1 MKRIISVLL
10 SCSIIASPLSTYA
23 ENLSDP
29 LYISA
34 KGTDSTI
41 ESYTNALVDGKQVS
55 LRNVGVSFNESS
67 LPTSFPAV
75 IYDSRTMVPLR
86 DIAEA
91 MGAEV
96 SWENESGEKGVA
108 IKSKDKTIYLEIDSN
123 YVLINGIKKKIN
135 HGVPPKLIGKQG
147 DVYSYTMVPL
157 RFISEEIGGS
167 VDWNQEKFQAEV
179 VYPQLGIDRN
189 HVELSDIKS
198 SDLNSK
204 QLSSVSISL
213 SSESAPKVYVPA
225 ENPNKIVMDIP
236 NGKIKIG
243 GVERKYFES
252 HISKFPVSSV
262 TASQLDDKNVRVT
275 INLSAKT
282 SFEPVFDGNNVSV
295 VFPEISVNSL
305 GNITLEN
312 INGREAIVLHNS
324 STTEYKAFTMSGR
337 VVVDMLDTSLN
348 TSSSVSSSSVARVR
362 ASQYENPKEYSSG
375 TLVTRVVLDLKSDV
389 SKFSYTAERIGNN
402 LALFVKNET
411 PTAPEPSLPEEPQT
425 PGTGGSGDQDNGAA
439 VTYTQYNATISDMVK
454 AQSSRLNVT
463 DKYRN
468 EPGFVHSSQLQTIN
482 GMVGTVTSDTA
493 QVRSQMDAMSF
504 VYGTLKKGSIVSIL
518 GEENGWYRI
527 QYTATWRNAKPEDIR
542 YYLDP
547 GNFPMNTAGSFQ
559 FLDLS
564 RSSGI
569 SDVELDRSVLVNK
582 GILSGKGNSFIEAGK
597 TYGVN
602 EIYLVSHAFLETGNG
617 SSSLAKGVLVSTVDG
632 KPVEPK
638 TVYNMFGIGAVDSNP
653 LKLGAE
659 KAYKEGWFTPEQAIV
674 GGAKFISEGYISKGQ
689 NTLYEMK
696 WHPDINKI
704 WHQYATDI
712 GWAYKQVN
720 NMKKLYDL
728 CSGYTLKYDIPV
740 YKK

>member
-1 MKRIISVLL
+1 MKRIISILL

-23 ENLSDP
+23 EDLPDI
-29 LYISA
+29 LAVSA
-34 KGTDSTI
+34 KTTSAPIAT
-41 ESYTNALVDGKQVS
+41 YTGALVDGKQLS
-55 LRNVGVSFNESS
+55 LRNVGVSFNESE

-75 IYDSRTMVPLR
+75 IYEGRTMVPLR

-91 MGAEV
+91 MGADV
-96 SWENESGEKGVA
+96 VWNNESGEKGVT

-123 YVLINGIKKKIN
+123 YVLINGIKKKIDL
-135 HGVPPKLIGKQG
+135 GVPPKLIGRQG
-147 DVYSYTMVPL
+147 ESHSYTMVPL
-157 RFISEEIGGS
+157 RFISEEIGGV
-167 VDWNQEKFQAEV
+167 VDWNQESFQAEV
-179 VYPQLGIDRN
+179 VYPQLGIDRT
-189 HVELSDIKS
+189 HVELSDITS

-204 QLSSVSISL
+204 QLSSVSLSL
-213 SSESAPKVYVPA
+213 SSGSAPKVYVPA
-225 ENPNKIVMDIP
+225 ESPDKIVLDIP

-252 HISKFPVSSV
+252 HISKFPVKSV
-262 TASQLDDKNVRVT
+262 TASQLDGNNLRVT
-275 INLSAKT
+275 INLSSKT

-295 VFPEISVNSL
+295 VFPELSVNSL

-324 STTEYKAFTMSGR
+324 STTDYKAFTMSGR

-362 ASQYENPKEYSSG
+362 TSQYENPKEYSSG

-425 PGTGGSGDQDNGAA
+425 PGTGGSGNQDNNAT

-468 EPGFVHSSQLQTIN
+468 EPGFVHSSQLQTVN
-482 GMVGTVTSDTA
+482 GMVGTVTSDAA

-504 VYGTLKKGSIVSIL
+504 AYGTLKKGSIVSIT

-527 QYTATWRNAKPEDIR
+527 QYTATWRNAKPEDIK

-569 SDVELDRSVLVNK
+569 SALELDKNVLVNK
-582 GILSGKGNSFIEAGK
+582 GILSGKGSSFIEAGK

-659 KAYKEGWFTPEQAIV
+659 KAYKEGWFTPEKAIV